1 MEPVDVYLM
10 YCALKAHFDRDD
22 YDYFKYGGKTRIKRE
37 SFYKRKDRLFFVKIA
52 RKYPEYDDVKN
63 FLLANFIADSR
74 GYIANFTDENYIT
87 WKERR
92 NNFYTI
98 FTNEMKPLVIDF
110 EPLFEVKN
118 SNHPKLL
125 REYLGKRVSLE
136 TLIIMNTLVDFKHK
150 WTKQMLGDYVW
161 NDIKKIMEKYQRF
174 LTIDVKRY
182 RIQLLKLIEEAK

>member
-161 NDIKKIMEKYQRF
+161 NDIKKIME
-174 LTIDVKRY
+174 
-182 RIQLLKLIEEAK
+182 